1 MRRLVSEAG
10 ADVEVESAGTGAW
23 HVGDDMDRRSR
34 AELVA
39 RGYEIPSHRARQ
51 FEPDDFDRL
60 DLVVALDSS
69 HFDDLRALARTPHER
84 EQVVLLG
91 DFDPAHR
98 DDPSVPD
105 PYYGGPD
112 GFADVLE
119 RVEDGCRGL
128 LSALTSSGTASASSR
143 TPGGTPD

>member
-1 MRRLVSEAG
+1 MRALVDRSG

-23 HVGDDMDRRSR
+23 HVGDDIDRRSR
-34 AELVA
+34 AELES
-39 RGYEIPSHRARQ
+39 RGYVVGRHRARQ

-60 DLVVALDSS
+60 DLVVALDAS
-69 HFDDLRALARTPHER
+69 HLDDLRALARNDDER
-84 EQVVLLG
+84 EKVVLLG
-91 DFDPAHR
+91 SFGTRDP

-112 GFADVLE
+112 GFADVLD

-128 LSALTSSGTASASSR
+128 LATAPPTSSR
-143 TPGGTPD
+143 